1 MEATLVRRLI
11 LLAAAALALTACGS
25 GADTETAA
33 TEPTATIAAE
43 PTTTTPAVDVAAD
56 KAKARALVLARSDM
70 PTAWKATPHQ
80 NDPSD
85 KQFDDQMASCLG
97 RPSPSTYLSARAN
110 SPDFTSGDADVGS
123 DALLVKTV
131 EDYNADVEVTK
142 GPKFMPCVKRVLT
155 SVLRQVA
162 GDSVQSISVARLPVQ
177 SEAEFSLGFRATAKL
192 LVQGQTVTVYQD
204 GIMLGKERIELSAS
218 FSDVQKPPDAD
229 LEKAVVSKLD
239 AKLAA
244 A

>member
-1 MEATLVRRLI
+1 MEVTLVRRLI
-11 LLAAAALALTACGS
+11 LLAAALALAGCGS
-25 GADTETAA
+25 GTDTVTAA
-33 TEPTATIAAE
+33 TEPTATTVAE
-43 PTTTTPAVDVAAD
+43 TTTPAVDVAAD
-56 KAKARALVLARSDM
+56 KAKARALVLTRSDM
-70 PTAWKATPHQ
+70 PAAWKATPHR

-85 KQFDDQMASCLG
+85 KQFDDQLASCLG
-97 RPSPSTYLSARAN
+97 RPSPSTYTSARAN
-110 SPDFTSGDADVGS
+110 SPDFASGDADVSS

-142 GPKFMPCVKRVLT
+142 GPKFMPCAKRVLT

-162 GDSVQSISVARLPVQ
+162 GDSVQSVSVADLPVQ
-177 SEAEFSLGFRATAKL
+177 SDAEFSLGFRATAKL
-192 LVQGQTVTVYQD
+192 SANGQTATIYQD
-204 GIMLGKERIELSAS
+204 VIFLGKERIELSAS

>member
-1 MEATLVRRLI
+1 MRRLI
-11 LLAAAALALTACGS
+11 LLAAAAVALTACGS
-25 GADTETAA
+25 GGETETAA
-33 TEPTATIAAE
+33 TQPTATTAAE
-43 PTTTTPAVDVAAD
+43 TTTTTPAVDVAAD
-56 KAKARALVLARSDM
+56 KTKARALVLTRSDM
-70 PTAWKATPHQ
+70 PAAWKATPHQ

-85 KQFDDQMASCLG
+85 KQFDDQLASCLG
-97 RPSPSTYLSARAN
+97 RPSPSTYTSARAN
-110 SPDFTSGDADVGS
+110 SPDFASGDADVSS

-142 GPKFMPCVKRVLT
+142 GPKFMPCAKRVLT

-162 GDSVQSISVARLPVQ
+162 GDSVQSVSVADLPVQ
-177 SEAEFSLGFRATAKL
+177 SDAEFSLGFRATAKL
-192 LVQGQTVTVYQD
+192 SANGQTATFYQD
-204 GIMLGKERIELSAS
+204 VIFLGKERIELSAS